1 MTQPCQCPV
10 YKDTKTY
17 YHHTEK
23 CDELT
28 MRLAVQR
35 TEIDMATSSLLTVFF
50 MLYDLTTVI
59 NVLLSNV
66 MRV

>member
-1 MTQPCQCPV
+1 
-10 YKDTKTY
+10 
-17 YHHTEK
+17 
-23 CDELT
+23 

-66 MRV
+66 MRVW